1 MTCGK
6 GTFFKKNIRKRQIM
20 ITCIIGTRAQ
30 LVKMAP
36 VIREIELRKLPFQ
49 ILMTGQHKET
59 MQTLLD
65 DFGIKTI
72 PKNLEPPEEV
82 SSIPRMLFWF
92 PRVFI
97 KMLWNR
103 DMFKGDS
110 KQTSWILVHGDTLST
125 LLGAIVGKFTPCKVA
140 HIESGLRSYHFFSP
154 FPEEITRLL
163 TFYLADI
170 GFCPGQWAVDNLKKF
185 PIKAVNTQANTI
197 IDSVKYAI
205 KHKPRDLNIPEK
217 KYAVVSI
224 HRFENIYNQARFTE
238 IIEAVE
244 RISQHYSL
252 LFVLH
257 PATKKRLNKLNLMGQ
272 LTSNENIKL
281 IPRMGYISF
290 INLVSNSLFVVTD
303 GGSNQE
309 ELSYLR
315 VPTLLMRDAT
325 ERPEGIG
332 ETAFLEGYKLNVV
345 KEFLQHISDG
355 TFRGEVELSKQ
366 YSPSKVM
373 VNYLG
378 STTID

>member
-1 MTCGK
+1 
-6 GTFFKKNIRKRQIM
+6 M

-36 VIREIELRKLPFQ
+36 VIREIEKRSLPFQ
-49 ILMTGQHKET
+49 ILMTGQHKNT

-65 DFGIKTI
+65 DFGIQTI
-72 PKNLEPPEEV
+72 PKNLEKPEEV

-92 PRVFI
+92 PRVLI
-97 KMLWNR
+97 KMISNR
-103 DMFKGDS
+103 KMFSGEP
-110 KQTSWILVHGDTLST
+110 QQQSWILVHGDTLST

-140 HIESGLRSYHFFSP
+140 HIESGLRSHHFFSP

-170 GFCPGQWAVDNLKKF
+170 GFCPGQWAVDNLRKF

-205 KHKPRDLNIPEK
+205 KNKPANVDIPALA
-217 KYAVVSI
+217 YGVVSI
-224 HRFENIYNQARFTE
+224 HRFENIYNQKRFKE
-238 IIEAVE
+238 IIEA
-244 RISQHYSL
+244 IKILSNKYLL

-257 PATKKRLNKLNLMGQ
+257 PATKKRLKKLNLMDQ
-272 LTSNENIKL
+272 LEGNKNIKL
-281 IPRMGYISF
+281 IPRMGYIGF
-290 INLVSNSLFVVTD
+290 INLVSKSVFVVTD

-309 ELSYLR
+309 ELSYLK

-332 ETAFLEGYKLNVV
+332 ETAFLDGYKTSVL
-345 KEFLQHISDG
+345 KEFLDKVSN
-355 TFRGEVELSKQ
+355 ESLEKKQ
-366 YSPSKVM
+366 IENIFPDRPSEIIVD
-373 VNYLG
+373 YLMG
-378 STTID
+378 DY